1 MRRFPE
7 GHLSA
12 KRQWQMQTQW
22 PGLRSSALP
31 AALSTWL
38 RPQEA
43 HGPMRQEAQSSF
55 GGEQSRFVWKKAPSK
70 VKNVGDLKP
79 S

>member
-12 KRQWQMQTQW
+12 KRQWQIQRQW
-22 PGLRSSALP
+22 PGLNSSRMSAALP
-31 AALSTWL
+31 TWL

-43 HGPMRQEAQSSF
+43 CEPMRQEVQSSF
-55 GGEQSRFVWKKAPSK
+55 GGKQSTFVWKKAPP
-70 VKNVGDLKP
+70 NFENMGDLKP